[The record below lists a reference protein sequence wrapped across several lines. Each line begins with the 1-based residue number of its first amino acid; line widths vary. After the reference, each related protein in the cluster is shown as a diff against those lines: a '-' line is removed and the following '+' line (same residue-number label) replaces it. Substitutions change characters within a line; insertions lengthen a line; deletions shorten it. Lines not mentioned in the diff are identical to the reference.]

1 MSKTEK
7 LKIYEIHKMSILPNL
22 ENDDKSKTVLELSE
36 NGNKIGKL
44 TVNGRHNTLLYANR
58 VVILRDEVNV

>member
-22 ENDDKSKTVLELSE
+22 ENDDKSKTVLELLT
-36 NGNKIGKL
+36 NCVMVVNKL
-44 TVNGRHNTLLYANR
+44 CY
-58 VVILRDEVNV
+58 DY